1 MSIRSGSA
9 NGASRLSARTAPGGQ
24 RVKALDRNSI
34 GGGSATQLPSLGV
47 SGSALSKGGARPP
60 GLPLASSTAFNS
72 RRMGDLNA
80 KEDKNTTVIT
90 IDDL

>member
-1 MSIRSGSA
+1 
-9 NGASRLSARTAPGGQ
+9 
-24 RVKALDRNSI
+24 
-34 GGGSATQLPSLGV
+34 
-47 SGSALSKGGARPP
+47 LSKGGARPP

-80 KEDKNTTVIT
+80 KDDKNTTVIT